1 MRKGREMRVFRV
13 LVVGTLMA
21 GGLVLLAPGA
31 SGSVPTVSKAC
42 KSLKS
47 LDKKLNK
54 VIAGGESGN
63 YDSGAINDVS
73 KSFKY
78 AEDRSEESPLCD
90 AHDCLRRI
98 GRGRRRQ
105 PHHGSHGAEEGGTK
119 ACGSGR
125 HMGEVPCNELRGVE
139 SLVVLSEYAKPLGIS
154 TVARHRATARSACAG
169 RAL

>member
-13 LVVGTLMA
+13 LVVGALMA

-31 SGSVPTVSKAC
+31 SGSAPAVSKAC

-73 KSFKY
+73 KSFKN
-78 AEDRSEESPLCD
+78 AAKTGP
-90 AHDCLRRI
+90 
-98 GRGRRRQ
+98 
-105 PHHGSHGAEEGGTK
+105 K
-119 ACGSGR
+119 
-125 HMGEVPCNELRGVE
+125 
-139 SLVVLSEYAKPLGIS
+139 SL
-154 TVARHRATARSACAG
+154 RSAMRTIASVASAAAAAGNPTAAAAALKKGGQTLAAAAVTWGRYLATNCAG
-169 RAL
+169 SSSSSS